1 MPLSTVVS
9 NNPDVGISLHA
20 VDQLLIGQL
29 QKQSSIK
36 LNFSSENPT
45 AMRPVVRIP

>member
-1 MPLSTVVS
+1 MPLSTVLS
-9 NNPDVGISLHA
+9 NPDIGISLHA

-45 AMRPVVRIP
+45 AMHPVVRIP